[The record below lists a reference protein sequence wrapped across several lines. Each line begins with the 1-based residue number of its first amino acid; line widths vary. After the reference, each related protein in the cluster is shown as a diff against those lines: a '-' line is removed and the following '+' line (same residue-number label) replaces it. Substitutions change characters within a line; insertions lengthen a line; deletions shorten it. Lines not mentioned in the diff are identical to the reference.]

1 MFPVKTMTCKR
12 GGEKQNR
19 ARCLPCITRR
29 ARQKSAPA
37 RTDLGVALSSN
48 PERVGR
54 NAHTFNVCAHP
65 HKHTHVTL
73 HPQIETTPPLQA
85 HEGKKKSVQAS
96 DKKQKETPSCMCC
109 LLVAGVCV
117 GVTSPHIYT
126 YTPSLYTYIYT
137 AYVQIEQKIRRPEES
152 HGRHRRRSVCVAGRR
167 WELPGFSRDGGRGFQ
182 GEGGFGGRGRGIT
195 CSSLPIGAVARS
207 GPPPGGPGHWPHPL
221 RLPCLVLSS
230 EASWLWPGKCR

>member
-1 MFPVKTMTCKR
+1 MQTDKNQRAWREAKDTLFPVKTMTCKR

-19 ARCLPCITRR
+19 
-29 ARQKSAPA
+29 QKSAPA
-37 RTDLGVALSSN
+37 KTDPGVAPSSN

-54 NAHTFNVCAHP
+54 NAHTFNVVAHP

-73 HPQIETTPPLQA
+73 HPQIETTLPLQA
-85 HEGKKKSVQAS
+85 HRGKKSARAS
-96 DKKQKETPSCMCC
+96 DKKQKGTPSCMCC

-117 GVTSPHIYT
+117 GVTSPHLYT

-152 HGRHRRRSVCVAGRR
+152 HGRHRSACVAGRR
-167 WELPGFSRDGGRGFQ
+167 WELPGFSRGRGFQ
-182 GEGGFGGRGRGIT
+182 GEGGGRGRGIT

-207 GPPPGGPGHWPHPL
+207 GPPPGGPGHWPHHL